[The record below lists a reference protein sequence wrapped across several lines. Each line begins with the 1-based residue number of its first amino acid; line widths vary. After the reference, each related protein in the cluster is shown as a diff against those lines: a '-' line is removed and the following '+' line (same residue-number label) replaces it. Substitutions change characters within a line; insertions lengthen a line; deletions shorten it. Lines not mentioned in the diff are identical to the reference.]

1 MRAVRKL
8 LVPATR
14 ALAFAVAMLLGS
26 QAHAQ
31 QEERPYSL
39 GESTSTELS
48 KVQPLLEANNP
59 TAALAIVD
67 AQIGKVEANS
77 YDLAVLLQVKAQLLL
92 QANRLKEGIE
102 PLERCLALS
111 DAHNPPFFE
120 QRVTQEFVYFLA
132 QLYFQ
137 EATSTKDDK
146 LASTYFDKAEAGM
159 ARWTDA
165 ATNPA
170 AEPLMFYA
178 SLLFNRATQEGS
190 STDFA
195 RVDKALS
202 LVDRALLLEARPKEN
217 LYVLKLACMLQ
228 KEKYAEAAE
237 IIELLLQRKPE
248 NSSYWQQ
255 LVAIYL
261 SLGQEV
267 RAVLSM
273 ERAQSHG
280 FMNTP
285 KDNYNLVGVY
295 FNMGH
300 YGKAAELLEAGLKR
314 GTLDNDLKNWELL
327 SYSYQQLGREFKSI
341 DALNR
346 AITANPTAG
355 QLDYAVAQAYFGLNR
370 NADAMRHAKEAVRKG
385 NLNRPDQAYLF
396 LAYLSFEAGEFQVA
410 LEATDKAIAYPES
423 KEEGNRMKS
432 AILDAI
438 SEREAKLQKM

>member
-1 MRAVRKL
+1 MRAVRNL
-8 LVPATR
+8 LVPAIR
-14 ALAFAVAMLLGS
+14 SLAFAVVVLIGAKM
-26 QAHAQ
+26 HAQ

-39 GESTSTELS
+39 GESTSSELA
-48 KVQPLLEANNP
+48 KIQPLLDANNP
-59 TAALAIVD
+59 TAALAIVNTHL
-67 AQIGKVEANS
+67 GKVEANS

-111 DAHNPPFFE
+111 DSHTPPYFE
-120 QRVTQEFVYFLA
+120 PRVTQEFVYFLA

-137 EATSTKDDK
+137 EATSTKDER

-159 ARWTDA
+159 ARWTAA
-165 ATNPA
+165 ATNPG

-178 SLLFNRATQEGS
+178 SLLFNRATQDGS
-190 STDFA
+190 TTDFA
-195 RVDKALS
+195 RIDKALS
-202 LVDRALLLEARPKEN
+202 LVDTALLLDARPKEN

-237 IIELLLQRKPE
+237 ILELLLQRKPD

-261 SLGQEV
+261 NLGQEV

-300 YGKAAELLEAGLKR
+300 YGKAADLLEAGLKR

-327 SYSYQQLGREFKSI
+327 SFSYQQLRREFKSI

-346 AITANPTAG
+346 AIAANPTAG

-370 NADAMRHAKEAVRKG
+370 KADAIRHAKDAVRKG
-385 NLNRPDQAYLF
+385 NLKNPDQAYLF
-396 LAYLSFEAGEFQVA
+396 VAYLSFEAGDFQVA

-423 KEEGNRMKS
+423 KERGNKMKT

-438 SEREAKLQKM
+438 AEREAKLQKM